1 MTRQWG
7 KGRIFERPS
16 TRPDEGSRWY
26 IAYCAPKDG
35 RTAEI
40 REVAGDSREDAEK
53 LLVKRMRE
61 VANHRDGLRKFEGPK
76 VERVTVDALLDDVEE
91 DYDLQ
96 GLRSLRT
103 AKCHMARLREALG
116 GRRAASV
123 TTAVVQRYIL
133 GRRSEGAAPAT
144 VDRET
149 ELLRKAFNLG
159 ARAGRVAF
167 VPYIPHQSKPNANAR
182 QGFLERSDFDAILSG
197 IADEDFCDLLEWF
210 WWTGM
215 RPGEI
220 ASLTWAAHD
229 RETGTLRL
237 SAAGAKIG
245 QGRVIPLTGPLAE
258 IIERRRERRTPACR
272 LVFHA
277 KGSRMVRENGGLLDR
292 LYDAWFRACEA
303 AGLPSRTRKVRG
315 VAQPVP
321 KAERLIPYDLRR
333 TAVRNLRAAG
343 IPERVA
349 MEITGHKTRSMFDR
363 YGIVDERD
371 MRNAFEV
378 VGAYVESLPKTR
390 KVVRIAGADSPR
402 VSPKRGK

>member
-16 TRPDEGSRWY
+16 TRPGTGSRWY
-26 IAYCAPKDG
+26 VAYYAPKDG
-35 RTAEI
+35 RSEEVKEI
-40 REVAGDSREDAEK
+40 AGDSREDAER
-53 LLVKRMRE
+53 LLAKRLRE

-91 DYDLQ
+91 DYNLRE
-96 GLRSLRT
+96 LRSLRT
-103 AKCHMARLREALG
+103 AKVHMVRLREVLG

-123 TTAVVQRYIL
+123 TPAVVTRYIL
-133 GRRSEGAAPAT
+133 TRRSAGAAPAT
-144 VDRET
+144 IDRET

-159 ARAGRVAF
+159 AKAGRVAF
-167 VPYIPHQSKPNANAR
+167 VPYIPHQSKPNENAR

-197 IADEDFCDLLEWF
+197 IADEDFRDLLEWF

-220 ASLTWAAHD
+220 ASLTWEAHD

-245 QGRVIPLTGPLAE
+245 QGRVVPLSGPLAE
-258 IIERRRERRTPACR
+258 IIERRRKRRTLACR

-277 KGSRMVRENGGLLDR
+277 GGSRMVRENGGLLDR

-303 AGLPSRTRKVRG
+303 AGLPGRTRQVGG

-371 MRNAFEV
+371 MRHAFEA
-378 VGAYVESLPKTR
+378 VGAYVAALPRTR
-390 KVVRIAGADSPR
+390 KVAVLKA
-402 VSPKRGK
+402 PKEAPKEAPKQR